1 MRTLLIALLMAL
13 AAQSSNAQDFD
24 KGYKA
29 LESEDFETALRELK
43 PLAEEGHEVS
53 LILISGMYRL
63 GFGVEQSNIDG
74 YMWAGVAAA
83 LESISGKKVL
93 EDLSK
98 IMTEDQISEAK
109 NLITEFLYKKC
120 KEAKNSVC

>member
-109 NLITEFLYKKC
+109 N
-120 KEAKNSVC
+120 SVC